1 MRTRQAGESALLLLD
16 AVDLLERAGISYA
29 VVGAMAAAVHGVVR
43 ASMDADAVILLPAHR
58 AAELERECRA
68 AGFISEVRHGDP
80 DDPIGAVLSLS
91 DEFGNRVDL
100 LLGLR
105 GLGVDAYSRATV
117 IPFQNSQLRVV
128 GREDFIAMKVFAH
141 GPQDLIDAKH
151 TLLGTGEVPNLELLR
166 KLAADYGP
174 ETLAALERMLA
185 R

>member
-16 AVDLLERAGISYA
+16 AVDLLERAGIAYA

-43 ASMDADAVILLPAHR
+43 ASMDADAVILLPPHR

-68 AGFISEVRHGDP
+68 AGFNSELRHGDS
-80 DDPIGAVLSLS
+80 DDPIGAVLSLH
-91 DEFGNRVDL
+91 DDFGNRVDL

-105 GLGVDAYSRATV
+105 GLGAEAYSRATV

-128 GREDFIAMKVFAH
+128 GREDFIAMKLFAH
-141 GPQDLIDAKH
+141 GPQDLIDAEH
-151 TLLGTGEVPNLELLR
+151 ALLGGGDVPDLELLR
-166 KLAADYGP
+166 KLVAAYGP
-174 ETLAALERMLA
+174 ETLEALERMLA

>member
-29 VVGAMAAAVHGVVR
+29 VVGAMAAAVHGAVR
-43 ASMDADAVILLPAHR
+43 ASLDADAVILLPAHR
-58 AAELERECRA
+58 AAELERDCRG
-68 AGFISEVRHGDP
+68 AGFISEVRHGEP

-105 GLGVDAYSRATV
+105 GLGADAYSRVIV
-117 IPFQNSQLRVV
+117 IPFQGSHLRVV
-128 GREDFIAMKVFAH
+128 GREDFIAMKLFAH
-141 GPQDLIDAKH
+141 GPQDLIDAEH
-151 TLLGTGEVPNLELLR
+151 ALVGASEMPDLDLLR
-166 KLAADYGP
+166 QLAAAYGP

-185 R
+185 K